1 MNGNAESLI
10 RTAAKEIGEYGSNPI
25 VTAELGAAATIELIG
40 MLQLVTRHP
49 ELPERALGL
58 ARELVGNFSRA
69 FKPEHRAIQ
78 ELIKRGWAAEH
89 DVEVKA

>member
-10 RTAAKEIGEYGSNPI
+10 RTATKELGEYGVDPI
-25 VTAELGAAATIELIG
+25 VTAELGAGATIELIA
-40 MLQLVTRHP
+40 MLQLATRHP
-49 ELPERALGL
+49 ELPERQLAL

-78 ELIKRGWAAEH
+78 ELIKRGWAQEH
-89 DVEVKA
+89 DIEVAT

>member
-1 MNGNAESLI
+1 MQYDG
-10 RTAAKEIGEYGSNPI
+10 NPI
-25 VTAELGAAATIELIG
+25 VTAELGAAAAIELIG

-49 ELPERALGL
+49 QLPERQLAL

-78 ELIKRGWAAEH
+78 ELIKRGWAQEH
-89 DVEVKA
+89 DVEIAT